1 MEKILNNFLNKDR
14 NGIKHG
20 HLLYLFE
27 ICILEGGDVCQ
38 STIMKERQFAT
49 QHGTQSWPI

>member
-1 MEKILNNFLNKDR
+1 MEKILNDFLNKDR

-38 STIMKERQFAT
+38 STIMKEEKFAT
-49 QHGTQSWPI
+49 QHGTPSWPI